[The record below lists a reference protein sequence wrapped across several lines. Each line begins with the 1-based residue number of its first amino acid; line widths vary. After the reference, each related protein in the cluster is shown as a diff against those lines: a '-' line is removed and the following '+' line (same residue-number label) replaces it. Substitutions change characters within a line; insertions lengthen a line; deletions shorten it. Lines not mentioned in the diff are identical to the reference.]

1 MFACLQ
7 SIILDSLNKSHV
19 CLLAKSVMTGRSSEK
34 NTERIMLMPKGY
46 ARFQTHIYKLSY
58 LLCDMLFIYREA
70 NVNLVLFAI
79 TYVLHV
85 M

>member
-1 MFACLQ
+1 
-7 SIILDSLNKSHV
+7 
-19 CLLAKSVMTGRSSEK
+19 
-34 NTERIMLMPKGY
+34 MLMPKGY

-70 NVNLVLFAI
+70 NVNLVLLAI

-85 M
+85 KWICRNWIMNCFVQVNRQGADKWKSMTEEVRVQFGRNVA